1 MFPKDLWAH
10 LQNECNVYCY
20 FFFFFFFAVCY
31 LFSSNIIITVH
42 VSFLDLWFAKNKTE
56 KCSCVH
62 SVLLELLKL
71 LIRGILTLFEDV
83 ETITTIASLYS
94 PLQTQTL
101 ADHRSKTTFLI
112 AIHP

>member
-20 FFFFFFFAVCY
+20 FFLIFFFAVCY

-71 LIRGILTLFEDV
+71 LIRGILTLFEMWKLLPQLHLF
-83 ETITTIASLYS
+83 TALYRLRRWPTTDPKL
-94 PLQTQTL
+94 L
-101 ADHRSKTTFLI
+101 F
-112 AIHP
+112 